1 MGFPGDSG
9 VKNTPANAGDVSSIP
24 ESGRSPEEENGNPLQ
39 YFLFGKCQGQ
49 ETGGLVNRVA
59 KKSDMT

>member
-24 ESGRSPEEENGNPLQ
+24 EPGRSPEEETGNPLQ
-39 YFLFGKCQGQ
+39 CSCLGNAKDRR
-49 ETGGLVNRVA
+49 LVG
-59 KKSDMT
+59 